1 MNKKQKLQALLE
13 AVAELKNQVEQSKTK
28 EDVALTYL
36 TTKQAC
42 TYLKVC
48 RKTLYKFRMEGKI
61 RYYKPGRKV
70 MYKQTELDAFINSRR
85 L

>member
-1 MNKKQKLQALLE
+1 MSNKKLLKLLA
-13 AVAELKNQVEQSKTK
+13 AVDDLKKQIEQSKTN

-42 TYLKVC
+42 AYLKVC

-70 MYKQTELDAFINSRR
+70 MYRQTELDAFINSRR